1 MVRGR
6 RNPLHYKLAERLK
19 VRRKAHG
26 LTQWALCEAAGV
38 ADTVVG
44 YIEYQGGTPRI
55 GTVAKLARALDV
67 SAGWLAFGVSGD
79 AASSIDFA
87 ELAARLRAL
96 RTLHSLSR
104 AKLGQAAVVPV
115 GSIQHIEDGRGDP
128 RVDTIERLAVAL
140 DVSPAW
146 LAFGEGPA
154 PRLLVTYRAG
164 GTVNTEGAGE
174 R

>member
-6 RNPLHYKLAERLK
+6 RNPLHYKLSERLK
-19 VRRKAHG
+19 VRRKAQG
-26 LTQWALCEAAGV
+26 ITQWALCEAAGV

-44 YIEYQGGTPRI
+44 YIEDQGGTPRI
-55 GTVAKLARALDV
+55 STVAKLAKALDV
-67 SAGWLAFGVSGD
+67 SAGWLAFGLSGD
-79 AASSIDFA
+79 AASGIDFA

-140 DVSPAW
+140 DVTPAW

-154 PRLLVTYRAG
+154 PRLLVAYSAG
-164 GTVNTEGAGE
+164 GTVNTEGVGE